1 MPGYEATSWIGLL
14 APATTPVVEVVWHA
28 VKDALQDATVRDI
41 LLRDGSEIVVS
52 RPEDFR
58 AVIANDYAKY
68 GKMADLLMSAK

>member
-1 MPGYEATSWIGLL
+1 MVWEAVNG
-14 APATTPVVEVVWHA
+14 
-28 VKDALQDATVRDI
+28 ALQDAAVRDI
-41 LLRDGSEIVVS
+41 LLRDGSEIVAS